1 MPAKTETLSTADAIW
16 VHMEDP
22 TNLMFVVGVL
32 LFDQPLEAT
41 AVKTA
46 LAARLLSFDRFR
58 QRLKKSRRPLR
69 HLQWEEDPH
78 FDINAHIHNLALP
91 APADQTALQ
100 DLLGDLASTPLDMS
114 KPLWQIHLVEGV
126 NGPGCAVVVRIHHA
140 IADGLALIYV
150 LLSVLDEQLDAVWV
164 EPEPEAADGS
174 LLSLFLQPA
183 AAALHT
189 TRKLTGT
196 AVSQS
201 VDLLTHP
208 GKAVDAA
215 KTAGSLAFASARLLR
230 LGPDA
235 DTILRGKLGVAK
247 RVAWSPPIPLSI
259 VKLVGKSSGATV
271 NDVLLT
277 AFTGTLRHYLASR
290 GEPVDSLEIRV
301 MVPVALRPLAESA
314 NLGNHFGNVILT
326 LPIHSADPWE
336 RLQILKERMAALKQ
350 SPEATIMLTS
360 MSLIG
365 YAPGDLAS
373 RLIELFSKSCSA
385 IMTNVPGP
393 QHALYLTGVKL
404 QQVMVWGPLSGRL
417 GVSSS
422 ILSYNGGVTLGIISD
437 ANLIPD
443 PNDLVGAF
451 GQEFAA
457 LQERIANL

>member
-1 MPAKTETLSTADAIW
+1 MSPKTEPMSTADAVW
-16 VHMEDP
+16 LHMEDP

-32 LFDQPLEAT
+32 LFDAPLDVDD
-41 AVKTA
+41 VKST
-46 LAARLLSFDRFR
+46 LAARLLRFDRFR

-69 HLQWEEDPH
+69 PWQWEDDPH
-78 FDINAHIHNLALP
+78 FDINAHIHSLALP
-91 APADQTALQ
+91 APGDKAALQ
-100 DLLGDLASTPLDMS
+100 QLLGDFASTPLDMT
-114 KPLWQIHLVEGV
+114 KPLWQIHLIEGID
-126 NGPGCAVVVRIHHA
+126 GQGSAAVVRIHHA
-140 IADGLALIYV
+140 IADGLALVYV
-150 LLSVLDEQLDAVWV
+150 LLSVLDEEPDAVWV
-164 EPEPEAADGS
+164 AEAAEDEDGS
-174 LLSLFLQPA
+174 FLAQLWQPA

-201 VDLLTHP
+201 RELLTHP
-208 GKAVDAA
+208 GKMVDAA
-215 KTAGSLAFASARLLR
+215 KAAGSLAFASARLLR

-235 DTILRGKLGVAK
+235 DTVLRGKLGVAK
-247 RVAWSPPIPLSI
+247 RVAWSRPVPLSV

-277 AFTGTLRHYLASR
+277 TFTGTLRRYLAAR
-290 GEPVDSLEIRV
+290 GEPVDDLEIRV
-301 MVPVALRPLAESA
+301 LAPVALRPLAESA
-314 NLGNHFGNVILT
+314 NLGNHFGNVIIS
-326 LPIHSADPWE
+326 LPIHIADPWE
-336 RLQILKERMAALKQ
+336 RLQILKERMDALKQ

-393 QHALYLTGVKL
+393 QHPLYLTGAEM
-404 QQVMVWGPLSGRL
+404 QNVMVWGPLSGRL

-422 ILSYNGGVTLGIISD
+422 ILSYNGRVSLGIISD
-437 ANLIPD
+437 ANLVPEPD
-443 PNDLVGAF
+443 ALVAAF